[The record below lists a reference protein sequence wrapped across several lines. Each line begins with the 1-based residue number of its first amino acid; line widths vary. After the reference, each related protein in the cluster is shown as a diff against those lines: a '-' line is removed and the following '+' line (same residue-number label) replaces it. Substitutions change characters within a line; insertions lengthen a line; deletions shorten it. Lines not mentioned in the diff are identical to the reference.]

1 MTSLPLYGVGFVLIG
16 RHVRVCSHVSG
27 CRVRGSFVCLSI
39 VSSEV
44 GLTKCGFMLV
54 IVLLAF
60 AFVHCKHEESSGA
73 LGCLHHWCSAFLRK
87 QESRVVDDYKDS
99 E

>member
-1 MTSLPLYGVGFVLIG
+1 MTSLPLYGVGFALIG

-44 GLTKCGFMLV
+44 GLTKMWLYDGDCFISLC
-54 IVLLAF
+54 I
-60 AFVHCKHEESSGA
+60 CA
-73 LGCLHHWCSAFLRK
+73 L
-87 QESRVVDDYKDS
+87 
-99 E
+99 